1 MNEET
6 LSEYEKGS
14 LLFLFGLQYKSIP
27 INSGLASILTINF
40 IQHIIFM
47 RKQIPCTYVDLI
59 AHAET
64 EHERRRQQQKGRR
77 LTANFQKK
85 SLRFVNDIEFAFASI
100 SQHFL
105 KTHPKKVV
113 ILFGSSIN
121 NPKEGFMLDFLNSTG
136 ATPYEYTNKQRD
148 QAVRKLIRSIFT
160 NGSNIIFQTELK
172 RPWNMFFLC
181 YGNRL
186 IDDTDEGEDKNDK
199 EIDLTCEYGDHH
211 SIGFVPMENFKIK
224 KPRSKRSKPIFQ
236 ITLNGLDSGEVGKNG
251 DDDCNMVDNDDNDN
265 RNLVWYKFAK
275 RIKGIKNPPEERGK
289 KRRS

>member
-1 MNEET
+1 MDEET
-6 LSEYEKGS
+6 LNECEKGS
-14 LLFLFGLQYKSIP
+14 LLFLFGIQYKSIP

-47 RKQIPCTYVDLI
+47 RKQIPCTYVDLVT
-59 AHAET
+59 HAKT
-64 EHERRRQQQKGRR
+64 EHERRQQQQKGRR

-105 KTHPKKVV
+105 KIHPKKVA

-136 ATPYEYTNKQRD
+136 GAPYEYTNKQRD

-160 NGSNIIFQTELK
+160 NGSNVIFQTELK

-186 IDDTDEGEDKNDK
+186 IDGVDESENKNDN
-199 EIDLTCEYGDHH
+199 ETDLDCEYDDHH
-211 SIGFVPMENFKIK
+211 NIGFVPMENFKIK

-236 ITLNGLDSGEVGKNG
+236 ITLNGLENGEIGKNG
-251 DDDCNMVDNDDNDN
+251 DDDCNMMDNDN
-265 RNLVWYKFAK
+265 KDLVWYKFAK
-275 RIKGIKNPPEERGK
+275 RIKGIKNPPEEREK